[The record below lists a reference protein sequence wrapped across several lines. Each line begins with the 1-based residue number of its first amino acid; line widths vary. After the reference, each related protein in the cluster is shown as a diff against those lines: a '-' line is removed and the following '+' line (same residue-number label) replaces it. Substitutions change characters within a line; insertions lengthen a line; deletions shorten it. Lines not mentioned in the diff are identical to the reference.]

1 MNNKGIITIITIF
14 LLAIGVQGKMTETSL
29 PFRNVSVDEGLPHN
43 TVNAF
48 YKDRHGFL
56 WIGTKEGLARF
67 DGNLL
72 VNFHSIVSDDVWAI
86 DTLNGDTLL
95 MTTVSG
101 VKWFDTASQTAGDIL
116 GVPRVWFSSLCRMD
130 STTML
135 AGSEQGLYLITNHKI
150 RRIPIGNMLG
160 NSNHITGIIPDKDG
174 KGFWFSTADGL
185 GYLDRGL
192 RATVYRQK
200 PTGSRDN
207 YFTSLVESD
216 GSIYVGSYNK
226 GLFRYD
232 KHTRAFTHV
241 DTGNANLI
249 MSLDSDGERLYVG
262 TNGRGLIII
271 NPATGETNFAL
282 HNSSNHHSLASNVVT
297 GLLSDISGIYVGTQF
312 GGISY
317 NSKAKS
323 KFTFYRTPYF
333 NSTDHNV
340 RSIYFYSDGE
350 MLLGTRAGIFQLK
363 DGHLVH
369 SIETTDFDSHL
380 SSGIILYIGQA
391 NGRILVCSYGGG
403 VKVYDRST
411 GRLSAFNNKEEYA
424 QNGRI
429 FHFTTDSQGHIWFA
443 SHEGI
448 YETDAGGN
456 LLRHISADNSTMRND
471 AVYWLTFDKK
481 QRLWIASKFGL
492 RILDPATGK
501 MSGSLPG
508 IPSELD
514 VRYLYLDSHGDM
526 WACSNRGV
534 FCFNG
539 KLELV
544 RSFDADDILPENTVM
559 SVIEEPRNIIRI
571 STIHN
576 IVNYNLADG
585 SHEVFRKNSGIGT
598 GDLNGNVTVNP
609 IDRTVYWTNE
619 EGLLMSPSCASGQ
632 ESRRHSLPRITYV
645 QIGDSVRMIPNATP
659 REISLT
665 EGESVRINLSH
676 MDFRYPENEGFEYM
690 LEGEDPDWI
699 FLGGESR
706 IAYHSLAPG
715 EYTFK
720 FRTPGS
726 QGISSTRIMVKRHT
740 WKLVLFWIGMFF
752 LCATAVILVYWIRRL
767 YRRIKDRTQIF
778 TELNR
783 NSRKSESE
791 QDGQESQEV
800 PVNPLMTRLLT
811 LVEDQSIYL
820 DSKLKLSDVAGMLDC
835 KETEL
840 SKMLNSELST
850 NFTTFINTYRIKA
863 VKKAMAEGELK
874 RYTVTAIGL
883 RYGYNSKMTFFRT
896 FKSIEGKT
904 PLEYCKEKG
913 FVTKPEE

>member
-101 VKWFDTASQTAGDIL
+101 VKWFDTASQTAGDIQ

-619 EGLLMSPSCASGQ
+619 EGLLMSPSRASGQ

-726 QGISSTRIMVKRHT
+726 QGISSTRIVVKRHT

-820 DSKLKLSDVAGMLDC
+820 DSKLKLSDVARMLDC

-840 SKMLNSELST
+840 SRMLNSELST

-863 VKKAMAEGELK
+863 IKKAMAEGELK
-874 RYTVTAIGL
+874 RYTITAIGM

-896 FKSIEGKT
+896 FKAVEGKT

-913 FVTKPEE
+913 FVTKP

>member
-192 RATVYRQK
+192 RATIYRQK
-200 PTGSRDN
+200 STGSRDN
-207 YFTSLVESD
+207 YFTSLVEAN
-216 GSIYVGSYNK
+216 GSIYLGSYNK

-232 KHTRAFTHV
+232 KHTQAFAHV
-241 DTGNANLI
+241 DTDNANLI
-249 MSLDSDGERLYVG
+249 MRLDKDDKSLYVG
-262 TNGRGLIII
+262 TNGRGLIIM
-271 NPATGETNFAL
+271 NLESGEMTCAV
-282 HNSSNHHSLASNVVT
+282 HHSANSRSIVSNVVT
-297 GLLSDISGIYVGTQF
+297 ALLNDKNGIYVGTQF

-317 NSKAKS
+317 HSNAKS
-323 KFTFYRTPYF
+323 KYSFYRTPYF

-619 EGLLMSPSCASGQ
+619 EGLLMSPSRASGQ

-726 QGISSTRIMVKRHT
+726 QGISSTRIVVKRHT

-863 VKKAMAEGELK
+863 IKKAMAEGELK